1 MIVQLLQVI
10 LGLYAKSVAFV
21 KSVELVNFSYFW
33 QWVVFFIRP
42 AQPVNATFGGEM
54 NQTAGTLV

>member
-1 MIVQLLQVI
+1 MQRVWPSSNPWNSLISHI
-10 LGLYAKSVAFV
+10 SGC
-21 KSVELVNFSYFW
+21 ELF
-33 QWVVFFIRP
+33 FFIRP